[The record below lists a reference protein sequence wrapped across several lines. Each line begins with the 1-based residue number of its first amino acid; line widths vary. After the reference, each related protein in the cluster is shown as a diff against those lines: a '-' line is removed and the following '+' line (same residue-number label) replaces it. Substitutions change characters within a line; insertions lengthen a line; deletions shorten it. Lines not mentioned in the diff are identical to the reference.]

1 MPGGSKKGGGLKS
14 SPVYKK
20 QAFGIARSPFMMK
33 GFSYPGESPKASP
46 ARFLRGA
53 LGALGRGSGSN
64 IGGLWKGAFGIWDQ
78 SRSYNRGDSN
88 KQKWWTVDT
97 EREAMLRSR
106 GMNPRINRERMMTN
120 VGRPQ
125 SWGGVGG
132 TYELA

>member
-20 QAFGIARSPFMMK
+20 QAFGI
-33 GFSYPGESPKASP
+33 
-46 ARFLRGA
+46 
-53 LGALGRGSGSN
+53 
-64 IGGLWKGAFGIWDQ
+64 WDQ
-78 SRSYNRGDSN
+78 SRSYNRGDCN